1 MPNGQGGFGHEG
13 NGLIQ
18 PLAGAAHD
26 AEARARDLIGRA
38 QGMAQGMAQ
47 DTAQDI
53 GLGSSATLAD
63 KASVLSQEAAA
74 YAQGAEERAQQ
85 WYQDARE
92 ALPGH
97 DDGALHGVDEA
108 LGQREVKFDE
118 NDRLPWLESDDDE
131 EYEGVDNKRVAVAV
145 LGGLALTAAAVGGF
159 WYFTHRP
166 DNGAPV
172 ADGSVV
178 AAPAESYKE
187 APKDPGGKQFAG
199 TGDSSFAVSQGQER
213 PAQLAGS
220 EAQAAGANA
229 AEVAA
234 STAAAAGASFAG
246 GAAVAAKPDAVAGK
260 PEAVAAAKPVAA
272 PKPAAA
278 DNAPANGPA
287 GGVVQIAAYT
297 SESAAVAGWNRL
309 VQGHEILKGMNH
321 RIVSAKIDLG
331 TVYRLQLV
339 TSAGGGSGLCDR
351 LKADGLP
358 CQVKH

>member
-1 MPNGQGGFGHEG
+1 MSNGPDDSQDEG
-13 NGLIQ
+13 NR
-18 PLAGAAHD
+18 LAPPFAGVASD
-26 AEARARDLIGRA
+26 AQARARDLIGRA
-38 QGMAQGMAQ
+38 RDAA
-47 DTAQDI
+47 
-53 GLGSSATLAD
+53 LGGGVTLAD
-63 KASVLSQEAAA
+63 KAGAVSQDV
-74 YAQGAEERAQQ
+74 GERAQQ

-92 ALPGH
+92 ALPGQ
-97 DDGALHGVDEA
+97 DDAALHGVDEA
-108 LGQREVKFDE
+108 LGHAQAKFDDH
-118 NDRLPWLESDDDE
+118 DRLPWLESDDDE

-159 WYFTHRP
+159 WYFTHRT
-166 DNGAPV
+166 DHGAPV
-172 ADGSVV
+172 ADGSVI
-178 AAPAESYKE
+178 AAPTESYKE
-187 APKDPGGKQFAG
+187 TPKEPGGKQFAG

-229 AEVAA
+229 AEAAA

-246 GAAVAAKPDAVAGK
+246 GAPVAAKS
-260 PEAVAAAKPVAA
+260 EAAKPVAPA
-272 PKPAAA
+272 KPTAVAAVAAA
-278 DNAPANGPA
+278 DNGPS

-321 RIVSAKIDLG
+321 RVVSAKIDLG

-339 TSAGGGSGLCDR
+339 TNAGGGAGLCER

>member
-1 MPNGQGGFGHEG
+1 MANGQDGFGSRG
-13 NGLIQ
+13 NGFAQ
-18 PLAGAAHD
+18 PPVQPWTD
-26 AEARARDLIGRA
+26 ATGDAQARARDLIGRA
-38 QGMAQGMAQ
+38 RDAASGGV
-47 DTAQDI
+47 
-53 GLGSSATLAD
+53 GLGDGATLAD
-63 KASVLSQEAAA
+63 KAGVLSQEASAHM
-74 YAQGAEERAQQ
+74 QDAETRARQ

-92 ALPGH
+92 AVPGR
-97 DDGALHGVDEA
+97 DDAALHGVDEA
-108 LGQREVKFDE
+108 LGNAHFDDH
-118 NDRLPWLESDDDE
+118 DRLPWLESDDDE
-131 EYEGVDNKRVAVAV
+131 EYEGVDSKRVVVAVAA
-145 LGGLALTAAAVGGF
+145 GLALTAAAVGGF

-166 DNGAPV
+166 DNGVPV
-172 ADGSVV
+172 ADGSVI
-178 AAPAESYKE
+178 AAPEQNYKE

-213 PAQLAGS
+213 PAQLAGGD
-220 EAQAAGANA
+220 AATAGANA
-229 AEVAA
+229 AEAAA

-246 GAAVAAKPDAVAGK
+246 GAPVAGK

-278 DNAPANGPA
+278 ADNGPT

-321 RIVSAKIDLG
+321 RVVSAKIDLG

-339 TSAGGGSGLCDR
+339 TNAGGGAGLCER

>member
-1 MPNGQGGFGHEG
+1 MANGQDGFGSRG
-13 NGLIQ
+13 NGFAQ
-18 PLAGAAHD
+18 PPVQPWTD
-26 AEARARDLIGRA
+26 ATGDAQARARDLIGRA
-38 QGMAQGMAQ
+38 RDAA
-47 DTAQDI
+47 
-53 GLGSSATLAD
+53 LGSSAALAD
-63 KASVLSQEAAA
+63 KAGVLSQEA
-74 YAQGAEERAQQ
+74 GAHMQDAETRARQ

-92 ALPGH
+92 AVPGR
-97 DDGALHGVDEA
+97 DDAALHGVDEA
-108 LGQREVKFDE
+108 LGNAHFDDH
-118 NDRLPWLESDDDE
+118 DRLPWLESDDDE
-131 EYEGVDNKRVAVAV
+131 EYEGVDSKRVAVAV
-145 LGGLALTAAAVGGF
+145 AAGLALTVAAVGGF

-166 DNGAPV
+166 DNGVPV
-172 ADGSVV
+172 ADGSVI

-213 PAQLAGS
+213 PAQLAGGD
-220 EAQAAGANA
+220 AAAAAGANA
-229 AEVAA
+229 AEAAA

-246 GAAVAAKPDAVAGK
+246 GAPVAGK
-260 PEAVAAAKPVAA
+260 PEAVAAKPVAA

-278 DNAPANGPA
+278 ADNGPT

-321 RIVSAKIDLG
+321 RVVSAKIDLG

-339 TSAGGGSGLCDR
+339 TNAGGGAGLCER

>member
-1 MPNGQGGFGHEG
+1 MSNGQGGLG
-13 NGLIQ
+13 NGGNGPAQ
-18 PLAGAAHD
+18 PLADAAGD
-26 AEARARDLIGRA
+26 VQARTRDLIGRA
-38 QGMAQGMAQ
+38 RGAALGGMV
-47 DTAQDI
+47 
-53 GLGSSATLAD
+53 LGHGGPGSGALGNAAPGNAALGDGATLAD
-63 KASVLSQEAAA
+63 KVGVLSQDTVA
-74 YAQGAEERAQQ
+74 YAQSAQERAQQ

-92 ALPGH
+92 AVPGQ
-97 DDGALHGVDEA
+97 DDAALHGVDEA
-108 LGQREVKFDE
+108 LDHSGARPFDDH
-118 NDRLPWLESDDDE
+118 DRLPWLESDDDE
-131 EYEGVDNKRVAVAV
+131 EYEGIDNKRVAVAV

-166 DNGAPV
+166 DHGAPV
-172 ADGSVV
+172 ADGSVI

-213 PAQLAGS
+213 PAQLAAGD
-220 EAQAAGANA
+220 AAAAGNNA
-229 AEVAA
+229 AEAAA

-246 GAAVAAKPDAVAGK
+246 GAAAAKP
-260 PEAVAAAKPVAA
+260 EAAPAPKAAA
-272 PKPAAA
+272 PAES
-278 DNAPANGPA
+278 GPA

-297 SESAAVAGWNRL
+297 SESAATAGWNRL

-321 RIVSAKIDLG
+321 RVVSAKIDLG

-339 TSAGGGSGLCDR
+339 TGAGGGAALCER

>member
-1 MPNGQGGFGHEG
+1 MANGQDGFGSRG
-13 NGLIQ
+13 NGFAQ
-18 PLAGAAHD
+18 PPVQPWTDAAGD
-26 AEARARDLIGRA
+26 AQARARDLIGRA
-38 QGMAQGMAQ
+38 RDAA
-47 DTAQDI
+47 
-53 GLGSSATLAD
+53 LGSSATLAD
-63 KASVLSQEAAA
+63 KAGVLSQEA
-74 YAQGAEERAQQ
+74 GAHMQDAETRARQ

-92 ALPGH
+92 AVPGR
-97 DDGALHGVDEA
+97 DDAALHGVDEA
-108 LGQREVKFDE
+108 LGNAHFDDH
-118 NDRLPWLESDDDE
+118 DRLPWLESDDDE
-131 EYEGVDNKRVAVAV
+131 EYEGVDSKRVAVAV
-145 LGGLALTAAAVGGF
+145 AAGLALTVAAVGGF

-166 DNGAPV
+166 DNGVPV
-172 ADGSVV
+172 ADGSVI

-213 PAQLAGS
+213 PAQLAGGD
-220 EAQAAGANA
+220 AAAAGANA
-229 AEVAA
+229 AEAAA

-246 GAAVAAKPDAVAGK
+246 GAPVAGK
-260 PEAVAAAKPVAA
+260 PEAVAAKSVAA

-278 DNAPANGPA
+278 ADNGPT

-321 RIVSAKIDLG
+321 RVVSAKIDLG

-339 TSAGGGSGLCDR
+339 TSAGGGAGLCER

>member
-1 MPNGQGGFGHEG
+1 MSNGQGGFGEG
-13 NGLIQ
+13 NGLTQ

-38 QGMAQGMAQ
+38 QE
-47 DTAQDI
+47 TAHDAA
-53 GLGSSATLAD
+53 LGGSATLAD
-63 KASVLSQEAAA
+63 KASVLSQDGAA
-74 YAQGAEERAQQ
+74 YAHDAEERAQQ
-85 WYQDARE
+85 WYKDARE

-108 LGQREVKFDE
+108 LGHRQVKFDE

-178 AAPAESYKE
+178 AAPAQSYKE

-246 GAAVAAKPDAVAGK
+246 GAAVAAKP
-260 PEAVAAAKPVAA
+260 EAAAAAKPVAA

-278 DNAPANGPA
+278 ADNAPTNGPT

-309 VQGHEILKGMNH
+309 VQGHEMLKGMNH

>member
-1 MPNGQGGFGHEG
+1 MSNGLGGFGPGGLDDGRGNMG
-13 NGLIQ
+13 NGPAQ
-18 PLAGAAHD
+18 PFGNGINPAAND
-26 AEARARDLIGRA
+26 AETRARDLIGRA
-38 QGMAQGMAQ
+38 RDAA
-47 DTAQDI
+47 
-53 GLGSSATLAD
+53 LGSAATLAD
-63 KASVLSQEAAA
+63 KASVLSQETTA
-74 YAQGAEERAQQ
+74 YVQGADERAHQ

-92 ALPGH
+92 ALPGQ
-97 DDGALHGVDEA
+97 DDGALHGVGDV
-108 LGQREVKFDE
+108 LGHGGIKFDE
-118 NDRLPWLESDDDE
+118 QDRLPWLESDDDE
-131 EYEGVDNKRVAVAV
+131 EYEGIDNKRVAVAV

-159 WYFTHRP
+159 WYFTHRS
-166 DNGAPV
+166 DNSVPV

-213 PAQLAGS
+213 PAQLGGS
-220 EAQAAGANA
+220 DAQAAGANA

-246 GAAVAAKPDAVAGK
+246 GAPVAAKP
-260 PEAVAAAKPVAA
+260 EAA
-272 PKPAAA
+272 PAAKPAAA
-278 DNAPANGPA
+278 PKAAVVESGPA

-309 VQGHEILKGMNH
+309 VQGHEMLKGMNH

-339 TSAGGGSGLCDR
+339 TNAGGGAGLCER

>member
-1 MPNGQGGFGHEG
+1 MPNGQGGFGNEG

-18 PLAGAAHD
+18 PPVQPLADAASD
-26 AEARARDLIGRA
+26 AQSRARDLIGRA
-38 QGMAQGMAQ
+38 RDAA
-47 DTAQDI
+47 
-53 GLGSSATLAD
+53 LGGSATLAD
-63 KASVLSQEAAA
+63 KASALSQDGAA
-74 YAQGAEERAQQ
+74 YVQSAEERAQQ

-92 ALPGH
+92 ALSGQ
-97 DDGALHGVDEA
+97 DDAALHGVDEA
-108 LGQREVKFDE
+108 LGRAHAKFDE

-178 AAPAESYKE
+178 AAPVESYKE
-187 APKDPGGKQFAG
+187 APKDPGGKKFAG

-229 AEVAA
+229 AEVASSA
-234 STAAAAGASFAG
+234 AAAAGASFAG
-246 GAAVAAKPDAVAGK
+246 GAPVAAKP
-260 PEAVAAAKPVAA
+260 EAMAAAKPVAA
-272 PKPAAA
+272 PKAA
-278 DNAPANGPA
+278 PVENGPT

-321 RIVSAKIDLG
+321 RVISAKIDLG

-339 TSAGGGSGLCDR
+339 TSAGGGAGLCDR

>member
-1 MPNGQGGFGHEG
+1 MSDGQDGFWNQG
-13 NGLIQ
+13 NRFAQ
-18 PLAGAAHD
+18 PPVQPRPDMAGD
-26 AEARARDLIGRA
+26 AQARARDLIGRA
-38 QGMAQGMAQ
+38 RDAA
-47 DTAQDI
+47 
-53 GLGSSATLAD
+53 LGGSATLAD
-63 KASVLSQEAAA
+63 KAGVLAQDAKGPMQEA
-74 YAQGAEERAQQ
+74 ETRAQQ
-85 WYQDARE
+85 WFQDARE
-92 ALPGH
+92 AVPGR

-108 LGQREVKFDE
+108 LGGEMGRALFDDH
-118 NDRLPWLESDDDE
+118 DRLPWLESDDDE
-131 EYEGVDNKRVAVAV
+131 EYEGVDTKRVALAVAA
-145 LGGLALTAAAVGGF
+145 GLALTAAAVGGF

-172 ADGSVV
+172 ADGSVI
-178 AAPAESYKE
+178 AAPAENYKE

-213 PAQLAGS
+213 PAQLAGG
-220 EAQAAGANA
+220 EAAAAGANA
-229 AEVAA
+229 AEAAA

-246 GAAVAAKPDAVAGK
+246 GAPVAAKPESGK

-272 PKPAAA
+272 PKPAA
-278 DNAPANGPA
+278 PAENGPA

-297 SESAAVAGWNRL
+297 SESAAAAGWSRL

-321 RIVSAKIDLG
+321 RVVAAKIDLG

-339 TSAGGGSGLCDR
+339 TNAGGGAGLCER

>member
-1 MPNGQGGFGHEG
+1 MSNGQGGLGDEGHG
-13 NGLIQ
+13 FTQ
-18 PLAGAAHD
+18 PFANAAND
-26 AEARARDLIGRA
+26 VEARARDLIGRT
-38 QGMAQGMAQ
+38 Q
-47 DTAQDI
+47 DAA
-53 GLGSSATLAD
+53 LGSSATLAD
-63 KASVLSQEAAA
+63 KASLLSQEAGA
-74 YAQGAEERAQQ
+74 YAQSAEERAQQ

-92 ALPGH
+92 ALPGQ
-97 DDGALHGVDEA
+97 DDGALHGVSEA
-108 LGQREVKFDE
+108 LGGARAKFDE

-166 DNGAPV
+166 DHGAPV

-213 PAQLAGS
+213 PAQLAGGD
-220 EAQAAGANA
+220 AGAAGVNA
-229 AEVAA
+229 AEAAA

-246 GAAVAAKPDAVAGK
+246 GAPAAAKPEAAVAAKPT
-260 PEAVAAAKPVAA
+260 AA
-272 PKPAAA
+272 PKPATV
-278 DNAPANGPA
+278 DNGPV

-309 VQGHEILKGMNH
+309 VQGHEMLKGMNH

-339 TSAGGGSGLCDR
+339 TNAGGGSGLCER

>member
-1 MPNGQGGFGHEG
+1 MSNGQDGFGGEG
-13 NGLIQ
+13 GGLTQ
-18 PLAGAAHD
+18 PWTD
-26 AEARARDLIGRA
+26 ATDAQARARDLIGRA
-38 QGMAQGMAQ
+38 RDAVAGAA
-47 DTAQDI
+47 A
-53 GLGSSATLAD
+53 LGDGATLAD
-63 KASVLSQEAAA
+63 KASVLSQEVGAHM
-74 YAQGAEERAQQ
+74 QGAEERAQQ
-85 WYQDARE
+85 WYHDARE

-97 DDGALHGVDEA
+97 DDAALQGVDEA
-108 LGQREVKFDE
+108 LGSKRFDDH
-118 NDRLPWLESDDDE
+118 DRLPWLESDDDE
-131 EYEGVDNKRVAVAV
+131 EYEGVDSKRVAVAV
-145 LGGLALTAAAVGGF
+145 AAGLALTAAAVGGF

-166 DNGAPV
+166 DNGVPV
-172 ADGSVV
+172 ADGSVI

-213 PAQLAGS
+213 PAQLAGGD
-220 EAQAAGANA
+220 AAAAGANA
-229 AEVAA
+229 AEAAA

-246 GAAVAAKPDAVAGK
+246 GAPVAGK

-272 PKPAAA
+272 PKPSAAA
-278 DNAPANGPA
+278 DNGPS

-309 VQGHEILKGMNH
+309 VQGHEMLKGMNH
-321 RIVSAKIDLG
+321 RVVSAKIDLG

-339 TSAGGGSGLCDR
+339 TSAGGGAGLCER

>member
-1 MPNGQGGFGHEG
+1 MSNGQDGFGSQG
-13 NGLIQ
+13 NRFAQ
-18 PLAGAAHD
+18 PPVQPWTDAAGD
-26 AEARARDLIGRA
+26 AQARARDLIGRTRDA
-38 QGMAQGMAQ
+38 
-47 DTAQDI
+47 
-53 GLGSSATLAD
+53 GLGGVGLGDGATLAD
-63 KASVLSQEAAA
+63 KAGVLSQEASAHM
-74 YAQGAEERAQQ
+74 QDAETRARQ

-92 ALPGH
+92 AVPGR
-97 DDGALHGVDEA
+97 DDAALHGVDEA
-108 LGQREVKFDE
+108 LGGEMGGAHFDDH
-118 NDRLPWLESDDDE
+118 DRLPWLESDDDE
-131 EYEGVDNKRVAVAV
+131 EYEGVDSKRVAVAV
-145 LGGLALTAAAVGGF
+145 AAGLALTAAAVGGF

-172 ADGSVV
+172 ADGSVI
-178 AAPAESYKE
+178 AAPAENYKE

-213 PAQLAGS
+213 PAQLAAGD
-220 EAQAAGANA
+220 AATAGANA
-229 AEVAA
+229 AEAAA

-246 GAAVAAKPDAVAGK
+246 GAPVAGK
-260 PEAVAAAKPVAA
+260 PEAAPMPVAA
-272 PKPAAA
+272 PKPAAPV
-278 DNAPANGPA
+278 DNGPA

-321 RIVSAKIDLG
+321 RVVSAKIDLG

-339 TSAGGGSGLCDR
+339 TNAGGGAGLCER